1 MNQCKNHSV
10 YSFLKT
16 NKQMEKQTKNHKTKT
31 QQQKPKKPQIT
42 NKIKTLRKSLIETK
56 LQVLHR

>member
-1 MNQCKNHSV
+1 
-10 YSFLKT
+10 
-16 NKQMEKQTKNHKTKT
+16 MEKQTKNHKTKT

>member
-31 QQQKPKKPQIT
+31 QQQKPKKTPNNQQ
-42 NKIKTLRKSLIETK
+42 NKNP
-56 LQVLHR
+56 